1 MTIDLSEG
9 ERLLAEATPGPWES
23 VPLESGGFDVT
34 TVPSRSGYSRAF
46 GLVAKDAGGD
56 DADAIVWLRNNAPA
70 LIQRARDADD
80 LQRDLDDRRGQR
92 TAMRLAHAETTA
104 ERDEWKAKAER
115 YEPIVRQV
123 AAIRDSRDSPAC
135 ACWMTIQDV
144 RANQG
149 LHGDSPCMYC
159 CARKALGETP

>member
-56 DADAIVWLRNNAPA
+56 DADAIVWLRNNAHA
-70 LIQRARDADD
+70 LIQRARDA
-80 LQRDLDDRRGQR
+80 
-92 TAMRLAHAETTA
+92 
-104 ERDEWKAKAER
+104 ER
-115 YEPIVRQV
+115 YEPI
-123 AAIRDSRDSPAC
+123 IRDLAELTCLSAC
-135 ACWMTIQDV
+135 DV
-144 RANQG
+144 RMPRDNNPATACK
-149 LHGDSPCMYC
+149 PCR
-159 CARKALGETP
+159 ARTALEGK